1 MIRDLRLVVAA
12 CAGGLLGAALF
23 FWLAARGY
31 YGLALPGGLLGLG
44 AGVFRPHSAATPVLC
59 GVLAVGLG
67 LVVEWRFAP
76 FVADSS
82 FSFFLTHLTGLQL
95 PTVVMLAIGAVVGF
109 WVPFRRRA
117 SAGAPSARASA

>member
-1 MIRDLRLVVAA
+1 MSRPWSNAQAAESVLMTQRVVRLTTGSVGVAEA
-12 CAGGLLGAALF
+12 VGKIVSAINWRELVETRPAL
-23 FWLAARGY
+23 A
-31 YGLALPGGLLGLG
+31 
-44 AGVFRPHSAATPVLC
+44 VLC